1 MKNVV
6 KSASGKQLKHWEATV
21 THGETKAEIQREI
34 KRRKRKKI

>member
-6 KSASGKQLKHWEATV
+6 KSASGKQLAEWERTIKHD
-21 THGETKAEIQREI
+21 ETKAEIQREI